1 MHLAEVLD
9 PVRAEGDEPGT
20 ARARL
25 HALHAVVGGRVAP
38 QQVHEHDAALLHR
51 QRPLQRVDL
60 LYAVDAAPDAC
71 PKPTSWSA
79 PDSHELFKMT
89 PGSVTR
95 VIWVSAAHA
104 KAAMT
109 ALRCSGSGLQGI
121 VQPGQG

>member
-71 PKPTSWSA
+71 THAQPHSQML
-79 PDSHELFKMT
+79 DSIRVRTFQV
-89 PGSVTR
+89 GSVAQR
-95 VIWVSAAHA
+95 
-104 KAAMT
+104 
-109 ALRCSGSGLQGI
+109 RR
-121 VQPGQG
+121 